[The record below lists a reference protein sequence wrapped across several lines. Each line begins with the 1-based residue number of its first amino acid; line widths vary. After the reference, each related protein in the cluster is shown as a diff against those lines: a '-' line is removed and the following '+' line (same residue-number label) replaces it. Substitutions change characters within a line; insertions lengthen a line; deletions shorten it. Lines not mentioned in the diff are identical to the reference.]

1 MRIELYNASV
11 TLAGAKALSD
21 VSLSL
26 SSGETLLVLG
36 ANGSGKST
44 LLRLLRGDIW
54 PDDDGRGSRAYAIGD
69 GSGRASPIGVRHR
82 FAMVSPEL
90 QRTVKRLWGHLD
102 ATTVIL
108 SGPRD
113 AMYVQAAPTPAE
125 RAALEEALTR
135 LGIDHLRDAPVGAL
149 SNGQLRAV
157 LLARGLACRPT
168 VLFLDEFLDG
178 LDTAAAATASQAMAA
193 AAASGAAI
201 VLTSH
206 TGAGLPPGQAR
217 GVVLAGGRVVHE
229 GSADSARE
237 HYARTMANGQEAV
250 LPAQSQDDALDDEAL
265 APASSD
271 LPLVVVE
278 KASVFL
284 DRREILRSVNLTVHP
299 GGHLAVV
306 GANGSGKSTLLKLMA
321 GEHHPA
327 LGGRVSRPGLAAPEG
342 LTDLRDIRRR
352 IGLASFELEA
362 DYDKD
367 IAALEVVLSG
377 TQASIGLY
385 VEPTDRELHAARRWM
400 AFFGVAQLAG
410 RKLGALSAGQTRRLF
425 LARAMAAEPRLL
437 LLDEPFSGLDAA
449 SRRAAMEAVSA
460 AARSGVT
467 VVCAVHRPEDVIPE
481 IRAVARIAD
490 GRVNLAGP
498 AAALP

>member
-1 MRIELYNASV
+1 MRIELQNASV

-26 SSGETLLVLG
+26 SPGETLLVLG

-54 PDDDGRGSRAYAIGD
+54 PDDDGRGRRAYVTGD
-69 GSGRASPIGVRHR
+69 GPGRASPIGVRHR
-82 FAMVSPEL
+82 FAVISPEL

-135 LGIDHLRDAPVGAL
+135 LGIEHLRDTPVGAL

-157 LLARGLACRPT
+157 LLARGLACRPK

-178 LDTAAAATASQAMAA
+178 LDAAASETASQAMAA

-206 TGAGLPPGQAR
+206 TGAGLPPGSAR
-217 GVVLAGGRVVHE
+217 GLVLAGGRLVHE
-229 GSADSARE
+229 GSADSVRE
-237 HYARTMANGQEAV
+237 HYARTIAGCLEET
-250 LPAQSQDDALDDEAL
+250 LPAQSPECAL
-265 APASSD
+265 ADVAHETSS

-284 DRREILRSVNLTVHP
+284 DRREILRSVNLTVAP
-299 GGHLAVV
+299 GNHLAVV

-362 DYDKD
+362 DYDKE
-367 IAALEVVLSG
+367 ISALEVVLSG
-377 TQASIGLY
+377 SQASIGLY
-385 VEPTDRELHAARRWM
+385 VEPTDRELYAARRWM
-400 AFFGVAQLAG
+400 AFFGVGQLAG

-481 IRAVARIAD
+481 IGAVARIED
-490 GRVNLAGP
+490 GRVSLVEP
-498 AAALP
+498 DAAFP